1 MRTSTEPLRAT
12 GLVVTPGDS
21 ADAAPM
27 KLQTSDGCP
36 ASADAYN
43 AVMRGHGL
51 PPDGVVITAT
61 TSAGMSHKQG
71 FDVFP
76 SETLHDF
83 AADANTTFTGDYQV
97 SVYCVDSFS
106 QEHKSEFTGT
116 VRISEP
122 GRYVAVGDAK
132 GPNTMAPRA
141 ELELPPPT
149 ASPGVPAGAPGTVAP
164 VSPAAGTGPDNGYP
178 TSSTAP
184 APSPLAAG
192 RPDHSTMDGWL
203 QPFLFV
209 AAIALAVAAVVLAA
223 AIARRRRSQ
232 SESE

>member
-1 MRTSTEPLRAT
+1 MLTPNEPLRTA

-27 KLQTSDGCP
+27 KLHTSGGCP
-36 ASADAYN
+36 AGADAYN

-51 PPDGVVITAT
+51 PKDGVVITAT
-61 TSAGMSHKQG
+61 TSAGMSRKQG
-71 FDVFP
+71 FDVYP

-106 QEHKSEFTGT
+106 QEHKVEFAGT
-116 VRISEP
+116 IRVSAP
-122 GRYVAVGDAK
+122 GRYAALGDAK
-132 GPNTMAPRA
+132 GPNTMSPRA
-141 ELELPPPT
+141 ELEMPPPS
-149 ASPGVPAGAPGTVAP
+149 APEGSAAPGTVAP
-164 VSPAAGTGPDNGYP
+164 GAAGTGSGDGHA

-184 APSPLAAG
+184 IAAG
-192 RPDHSTMDGWL
+192 KPDQSTMDGWL

-209 AAIALAVAAVVLAA
+209 AAIALAVAAVVLAVVM
-223 AIARRRRSQ
+223 RRRRSRP
-232 SESE
+232 E